1 MSEVTDVALIERI
14 VDGDTEGF
22 GELMNRYEAKL
33 LRYAVYLIHDD
44 ALAQDIVQDTFI
56 KTYRNLRGYNQKYK
70 FSSWI
75 YRIAHNEAM
84 SAVRKMRHIAQDV
97 DLENVEDE
105 GKESTIIREI
115 DHAILRGKMQSC
127 LDSIEAKYRE
137 VLMLQ
142 YYENM
147 QYDEIADILHV
158 PSSTVGVW
166 SSRGKARLRKLC
178 EEKGVTL

>member
-1 MSEVTDVALIERI
+1 MSELTDTALIERI
-14 VDGDTEGF
+14 VDGETEGF

-56 KTYRNLRGYNQKYK
+56 KTYRNLRGYNRKYK

-75 YRIAHNEAM
+75 YRIAHNEAI
-84 SAVRKMRHIAQDV
+84 SAVRKLRHIAQNVDV
-97 DLENVEDE
+97 EKVEDE

-115 DHAILRGKMQSC
+115 DNAILRGKMQSC
-127 LDSIEAKYRE
+127 LDLIEAKYCE

-147 QYDEIADILHV
+147 QYSEIADILHI

-166 SSRGKARLRKLC
+166 SSRGKAHLKKLC
-178 EEKGVTL
+178 QEKEVTL